1 MNAKVE
7 IMDDIK
13 RTISKGLDLKILMNP
28 RLPSIEG
35 TVISSRYTFFNDEE
49 DYCSRY
55 HQAYEEEEYLFAM
68 DDGSYFQINYEFDI
82 KSKYKSFIK
91 KQNLCFLPG
100 ISPETG
106 KPIHCYLRL
115 DYDSEE
121 ANSFFHPQAH
131 LHIGLGNDLRIPVDN
146 VLKLSDFFE
155 LVLYLYYG
163 DYLSKWNNQL
173 KIGHSITVVNE
184 GLSKYQILADELKSF
199 FYFHQKE

>member
-1 MNAKVE
+1 MNAKTE
-7 IMDDIK
+7 IMEDIK
-13 RTISKGLDLKILMNP
+13 GTINKGLKLKILMNP
-28 RLPSIEG
+28 RLPSIEE

-49 DYCSRY
+49 DYCLRY
-55 HQAYEEEEYLFAM
+55 HEAYEEEKYLFAM

-82 KSKYKSFIK
+82 KSKYKSFVK

-100 ISPETG
+100 ISPKTG

-115 DYDSEE
+115 DYDSGE

-146 VLKLSDFFE
+146 ILKLSDFFE

-163 DYLSKWNNQL
+163 EYLSKWNNKL
-173 KIGHSITVVNE
+173 KIGHSISVVND